1 MSRYTEIETA
11 ARNTYEDYLYESS
24 QDFANGIGIGFRRG
38 AEWADK
44 TMIEKACMWLDNNA
58 ENYII
63 DGELY
68 VEALMSSFK
77 ESMEE

>member
-11 ARNTYEDYLYESS
+11 THNAYEDYLYENS

-44 TMIEKACMWLDNNA
+44 TMLDKVYEWLGTYS
-58 ENYII
+58 ELTGI
-63 DGELY
+63 DYETI
-68 VEALMSSFK
+68 K
-77 ESMEE
+77 ESLKNHLNE

>member
-11 ARNTYEDYLYESS
+11 THNAYEDYLYENS

-44 TMIEKACMWLDNNA
+44 TMLDKVYEWLKT
-58 ENYII
+58 YS
-63 DGELY
+63 ELTGFDY
-68 VEALMSSFK
+68 ETIKELLDEAIK
-77 ESMEE
+77 